1 MLLADILGFWG
12 WFWILIFLVGIGQAV
27 KATVDAAKTTVDAAK
42 TIAKDERVQETFWTV
57 VWKSLGGK

>member
-1 MLLADILGFWG
+1 MLLADIFGFWS

-27 KATVDAAKTTVDAAK
+27 KTTVDAAK

-57 VWKSLGGK
+57 LWKSLGGK